1 MLQTGRRNGRLF
13 CLALVWALAATR
25 AIAQG
30 PALTTVSDTVYR
42 ANGSAASGTLL
53 ISWPGFATAD
63 GHTVAAGN
71 ISVVLGSNGSFSA
84 QLAPNAGATPAGT
97 TYLVTYQLSDGTVKT
112 ENWSVGSAT
121 PETISQVRTLVGTA
135 TPLTQVATQQYVNS
149 QLATVVHLSGTETI
163 TGSKQ
168 FTVSPVLPTP
178 SQAGQAATKAYV
190 DNSVANVGSGNFVSK
205 AGDAMTGP
213 LTLPADPVSPSQ
225 ASTKHY
231 VDLNAASKA
240 DLIAGLVPAGE
251 LASGVAN
258 NGACL
263 HGDSTWGGCG
273 SGSGT
278 GLTAGML
285 AIKYATDFAWTQSPS
300 ANLSS
305 AGAKT
310 VTLTAC
316 PLGVTGTE
324 PQYYVYIAG
333 TGTAEAVLVTG
344 GTCAGNGLSGTLQFT
359 TTNPHPA
366 GYTVTS
372 ASSGLQEALIAARFT
387 PTNPTGSSQSGK
399 VIVPPGELKA
409 YARVSVRAS
418 NVTVD
423 FSGSVV
429 ECWMND
435 TCIFVGDPANSNL
448 FEDITLVNPRGR
460 PTIASGVAPFIE
472 VNAQKTRLLNV
483 ATRLP
488 FSGGTFGT
496 FVQVDDDQA
505 FLLDGL
511 DSGLGAGLRCDST
524 FCGPA
529 VYAPGPF
536 NVFSAVGWL
545 KNLNVSLQCGG
556 NGVDWESGN
565 TLRISDS
572 VIQGYAQYGVRG
584 GVRRG
589 GYGGTALENVYE
601 EVGNCTNPAG
611 NIGEAGVI
619 SQGSTVK
626 ISSGTAP
633 VGSAPQFANTGS
645 TDYRYYVVAHH
656 ATFGAS
662 NPLYAGNALTNGSG
676 NIAVTTPDIAGA
688 STLDLL
694 RVTVAFPE
702 QAPFGTGNYAV
713 VANLARTSICANGV
727 CTFTDTQAAL
737 QSYTVAPPTYF
748 PLITYWPGSLI
759 LGTNGDS
766 SSVLSGARAFLEN
779 MPANIIAVEGTT
791 GPAAVATNCDPLSRW
806 TPIWLSCFS
815 AVAPTT
821 FYQQGALLLAVKP
834 NNDANGTLNLK
845 GRLNFPTLG
854 TAPSHII
861 TLSDSN
867 FQKTIATQNNRPTND
882 ANDAFIGYDQ
892 GDGNPA
898 HIGIS
903 FGAPKSLSNYVGN
916 AGDGSSWLE
925 RLTTTLKEFKTNVQ
939 MDSALTVAG
948 TIQANSFVSTGTG
961 PWSLTG
967 NFGTLSPAAANQ
979 SLIGF
984 GTNGKLQVSE
994 NGGAVLEVAKLD
1006 TSGNVATA
1014 VALAQAPSQCSGSFA
1029 TGVQANG
1036 NANCSTADQIQLAET
1051 AAPTGI
1057 PNYGIFWFDSTCHC
1071 PKVIDNNGQAVQL
1084 GLTNVFNQDSNGT
1097 NPSNTLEEVNGTN
1110 PQALR
1115 VYGTW
1120 TNATNWERTGLA
1132 WDQTD
1137 GYFVLK
1143 NENAGS
1149 GNQHGIGLWIGSNI
1163 RWAVDI
1169 ASTFKP
1175 FVDNSYNIGFSS
1187 LTGTPPPLRPKNIYA
1202 ATSFDITGTGGLT
1215 FEPCNDSSTG
1225 TSLNFLAKYNAANPS
1240 CAVKAGTG
1248 DTDGVVGIV
1257 SGGSG
1262 TTGSAIVTYAGFA
1275 QCSFDGATT
1284 AGDYAVAS
1292 TSNGGDCHDA
1302 GSARPTSV
1310 QVIGR
1315 VLSTNGAAGTYQVFT
1330 SLDAPSGSGS
1340 GGAVSSVFGR
1350 TGAVAAASGDY
1361 SVTQVTNAAQAQSCT
1376 NKVLSAVNNAG
1387 STSNCVQITPSY
1399 AATVQGN
1406 GSAFQLASGTTTSG
1420 DFASYDANGNAVD
1433 SGLKTASQVPWFT
1446 QPSATGTVSFLTTS
1460 NVAKL
1465 YGALYS
1471 GANALTTTQ
1480 VVYNVQ
1486 TADNTSNTYDIG
1498 LYNSSGAL
1506 VAHLGAT
1513 AGTSFAPSTGWKTV
1527 NWAASATIKQGKYYL
1542 AITTNCT
1549 TSCAV
1554 LIGSSTGVGFTFA
1567 GGISE
1572 SVSSGGTLPATITIP
1587 SDVFTATTVPT
1598 WSVQ

>member
-13 CLALVWALAATR
+13 CLALGWVLAAGL

-42 ANGSAASGTLL
+42 ADGSPASGTLL
-53 ISWPGFATAD
+53 ISWPAFTTAD

-71 ISVVLGSNGSFSA
+71 NSVVLGSNGSLSV
-84 QLAPNAGATPAGT
+84 QLAPNAGATPSGT
-97 TYLVTYQLSDGTVKT
+97 TYLVTYQLADGTVKT
-112 ENWSVGSAT
+112 ENWSVGSAS

-190 DNSVANVGSGNFVSK
+190 DNSVANVGSGSFVSK
-205 AGDAMTGP
+205 AGDAMSGP
-213 LTLPADPVSPSQ
+213 LTLPADPVSPNQ

-240 DLIAGLVPAGE
+240 DLVGGLVPVGE
-251 LASGVAN
+251 LGSGVAN
-258 NGACL
+258 NGSCL

-300 ANLSS
+300 ADLSS

-310 VTLTAC
+310 VTLASC
-316 PLGVTGTE
+316 PLGVSGAE

-333 TGTAEAVLVTG
+333 TGTAEAALVTG

-359 TTNPHPA
+359 TANAHTA
-366 GYTVTS
+366 GYAVTS

-399 VIVPPGELKA
+399 VVVPPGELKLF
-409 YARVSVRAS
+409 ARVSIRAS
-418 NVTVD
+418 NITVD

-429 ECWMND
+429 ECWMSD

-448 FEDITLVNPRGR
+448 IEDVTLLNPRGR
-460 PTIASGVAPFIE
+460 PTISGGQAPFIE
-472 VNAQKTRLLNV
+472 VNGQKTRLLNV
-483 ATRLP
+483 STRLP

-496 FVQVDDDQA
+496 LVQVDDDQS

-511 DSGLGAGLRCDST
+511 DTALGGGLRCDST

-545 KNLNVSLQCGG
+545 KNLNISLQCAG

-572 VIQGYAQYGVRG
+572 VIQGYAQYGVRTG
-584 GVRRG
+584 TRRG
-589 GYGGTALENVYE
+589 GFGNTNLENVYE
-601 EVGNCTNPAG
+601 EVGNCSNPAG

-619 SQGSTVK
+619 AQGATVRAA
-626 ISSGTAP
+626 GG
-633 VGSAPQFANTGS
+633 VGPAGNPPQFANTGS

-662 NPLYAGNALTNGSG
+662 NPLYAGNALTNGTG
-676 NIAVTTPDIAGA
+676 NIVVTTPDIAGA

-694 RVTVAFPE
+694 RVTVSTLE

-713 VANLARTSICANGV
+713 AANLARTSVCSNGV

-737 QSYTVAPPTYF
+737 QSYTVATPTYF
-748 PLITYWPGSLI
+748 PLITFWPGSI
-759 LGTNGDS
+759 VLGSNTDS
-766 SSVLSGARAFLEN
+766 SSVLAGARAFLGN
-779 MPANIIAVEGTT
+779 MPANIVGVAGTT
-791 GPAAVATNCDPLSRW
+791 GPSAVATNCDPLSRW

-834 NNDANGTLNLK
+834 NNDGNTTLNLK

-867 FQKTIATQNNRPTND
+867 FQKTIATQNNRPNND
-882 ANDAFIGYDQ
+882 ANDAFVGYDQ

-903 FGAPKSLSNYVGN
+903 FGAPKSLSNYIGN
-916 AGDGSSWLE
+916 VGDGTSWLE
-925 RLTTTLKEFKTNVQ
+925 RLTPTLKEFKTNVQ

-948 TIQANSFVSTGTG
+948 AIQANSFVSTGTG

-967 NFGTLSPAAANQ
+967 NFGTLSPAPANQ

-984 GTNGKLQVSE
+984 GANGKLQVSE
-994 NGGAVLEVAKLD
+994 NGGSVLEVAKLD

-1014 VALAQAPSQCSGSFA
+1014 NALSQTPAQCSGSFA
-1029 TGVQANG
+1029 TGIQANG

-1051 AAPTGI
+1051 TAPTGI

-1071 PKVIDNNGQAVQL
+1071 PRVIDNNGQAVQL

-1097 NPSNTLEEVNGTN
+1097 NPSNTLEEVNGAN

-1143 NENAGS
+1143 NENLGT

-1163 RWAVDI
+1163 RWAVDT
-1169 ASTFKP
+1169 ASVFKP
-1175 FVDNSYNIGFSS
+1175 FVDNSYSIGVSS
-1187 LTGTPPPLRPKNIYA
+1187 LTGGASLRPKNIYA
-1202 ATSFDITGTGGLT
+1202 ATSFDITGSGGLT
-1215 FEPCNDSSTG
+1215 FEPCNDSTTG
-1225 TSLNFLAKYNAANPS
+1225 TGLNFLAKYNTANPS

-1262 TTGSAIVTYAGFA
+1262 TTGNAIVTYAGFA

-1284 AGDYAVAS
+1284 SGDYAVAS
-1292 TSNGGDCHDA
+1292 TTNAGDCHDA
-1302 GSARPTSV
+1302 GTTRPTSV

-1330 SLDAPSGSGS
+1330 SLDAPSGAGS

-1350 TGAVAAASGDY
+1350 TGAVLAASGDY

-1376 NKVLSAVNNAG
+1376 NKVLSAVNNSAS
-1387 STSNCVQITPSY
+1387 STNCAQITPSY

-1406 GSAFQLASGTTTSG
+1406 GSAFQLASGSTTSG
-1420 DFASYDANGNAVD
+1420 DFTSYDANGNTVD

-1446 QPSATGTVSFLTTS
+1446 QPTATGTVSFLTSS

-1465 YGALYS
+1465 YGALYN
-1471 GANALTTTQ
+1471 GVTALTTTQ

-1527 NWAASATIKQGKYYL
+1527 SWASSATIKQGKYYL

-1572 SVSSGGTLPATITIP
+1572 SVTSGGTLPATITIP
-1587 SDVFTATTVPT
+1587 SDVFTATTVPS
-1598 WSVQ
+1598 WSIQ